1 MAKDAVDKV
10 LDEINKTLGVH
21 IGRLEDMP
29 SVKIESLH
37 SGSET
42 LNFAL
47 GTGGYPK
54 GRIIEIF
61 GPAGG
66 GKTLMSLLAIAET
79 QRVGGEV
86 AFIDAEHTFDPD
98 WARKLGVDIKKL
110 IITQPDG
117 GEKALDTLRKLV
129 QSDLFDIV
137 VLDSIASL
145 STEKER
151 EASMEDNHM
160 AVQARMLSQAL
171 KVINNDLV
179 GKKTVV
185 IFINQIRASLV
196 AYGNPETTSGGK
208 ALPFYSS
215 IRLSV
220 SIKSQSFVEGEING
234 EKRKVGHTIKFRVVK
249 SKVGPGYGEAELDV
263 NYFTGVDRV
272 KELFLMGIK
281 RQVIEQ
287 NGPMYKFKAIS
298 WKGQEAAF
306 AAIKDD
312 KKLQEELLIA
322 INKRMEEK
330 S

>member
-1 MAKDAVDKV
+1 
-10 LDEINKTLGVH
+10 
-21 IGRLEDMP
+21 
-29 SVKIESLH
+29 
-37 SGSET
+37 
-42 LNFAL
+42 
-47 GTGGYPK
+47 
-54 GRIIEIF
+54 
-61 GPAGG
+61 
-66 GKTLMSLLAIAET
+66 
-79 QRVGGEV
+79 
-86 AFIDAEHTFDPD
+86 
-98 WARKLGVDIKKL
+98 
-110 IITQPDG
+110 
-117 GEKALDTLRKLV
+117 
-129 QSDLFDIV
+129 
-137 VLDSIASL
+137 
-145 STEKER
+145 
-151 EASMEDNHM
+151 M

-208 ALPFYSS
+208 ALLFYSS

-272 KELFLMGIK
+272 RELFLMGIK

-287 NGPMYKFKAIS
+287 SGPMYRFKTIS
-298 WKGQEAAF
+298 WKGQDAAF

-312 KKLQEELLIA
+312 KKLQEELLIE
-322 INKRMEEK
+322 IHKHVEEK
-330 S
+330 TN